1 MNKVINSSIKKR
13 IGKLTLGSFLS
24 LLISED
30 LSIIKIKKPVSSEI
44 QKKESRLNER
54 DIISTFLPDQI
65 IKKISTKSDGKEK
78 SEGTMIGYM
87 SRLSMGDD
95 YRDEIAREILAD
107 FIIHPF
113 ETVNLFLSH
122 VCTVLYDKNTYVDYK
137 ALSEFLKCVVFG
149 IEYLPGKNGF
159 FGKYL
164 KDFSETINK
173 LFYHKQYISILTNI
187 IISLIIGSVTD
198 KKEYNAGLSTSYKTK
213 FRDSVFSDQFEYLLF
228 LIWLPE
234 KDLVEKSV
242 SFSLSANLSDF
253 KSFIRYPFAVILSQR
268 KGYESAA
275 KLINSISDETGN
287 NVIHIS
293 YIQLLYAKFLVSQPS
308 QENIDKAESLLCG
321 ILNSNPTVNTLFEDD
336 ELLFCTCSL
345 LNDIYHGKYKYT
357 VSTGRGQKKWR
368 EEVERVLVNG
378 TSGTQRNDQT
388 HILKQRSNVREIECV
403 RSYDDTNHCLIN
415 SRDSIITNAFV
426 NSLADIQVMDYYDD
440 LSVSKAISAV
450 IIDNKTCFFT
460 FFSDNEDKNLSDCLE
475 ILDRLYN
482 FSFSSKEIALKLS
495 SNIDI
500 FVSGNYQYLT
510 SMIDASVSNM
520 GDQFYVRVHVCDYN
534 KDCAQKLIVD
544 APLFIPCVKDK
555 CMETPVNLVVFGAGE
570 FVQNLLREVIG
581 SCCFPV
587 KPAVTVICED
597 SVREKQ
603 RFLQE
608 CPGIYKASE
617 NIERIIPEFLS
628 CSVFSEDIEAL
639 LENYNSDNPLSV
651 ALNNCNYFV
660 VDVGTDAENISFAS
674 NLRRWI
680 LRNDYGMSKVPFIAV
695 KCSKSENAYLVSRM
709 TINNKTPNHQ
719 IYNNFDLY
727 CFGMADDLYTY
738 NNLFNNEYNS
748 RALALHTAYYDD
760 DTPIN
765 TVLNSYYS
773 FSYNRD
779 SSKASALSMIYVL
792 FSLGFIHSSEDLA
805 QMKYNVQ
812 RVAKAYDQWIAQ
824 AGNLERA
831 SSIEHGRWTGFML
844 SRGWMPL
851 DPRQTDVYAQSV
863 KNGEHKHLLA
873 KVHPFICNWD
883 SFSDS
888 ASHTTIFYELKKR
901 IDGLETPRN
910 STFKIM
916 KKYSKILVAK
926 NDAQRSNNNS
936 FDR

>member
-30 LSIIKIKKPVSSEI
+30 LSIIKIKKPVSSEV

-54 DIISTFLPDQI
+54 DIISTFLPDEI
-65 IKKISTKSDGKEK
+65 IRKISTKSDGKEK

-95 YRDEIAREILAD
+95 YRDEIAREILSD

-137 ALSEFLKCVVFG
+137 ALSEFLKCVVFD

-187 IISLIIGSVTD
+187 IISLILGSVTD

-234 KDLVEKSV
+234 KDLIEKSI
-242 SFSLSANLSDF
+242 SFSLSANLSDY

-275 KLINSISDETGN
+275 KIINSISDETGN

-308 QENIDKAESLLCG
+308 QENIDKTESLLCG
-321 ILNSNPTVNTLFEDD
+321 ILNSNPTANTLFEDD
-336 ELLFCTCSL
+336 EVLFCTCSL

-368 EEVERVLVNG
+368 EEVERFLANG

-403 RSYDDTNHCLIN
+403 RSYDNANHCLIN

-426 NSLADIQVMDYYDD
+426 NSLDDILVMDYYDE

-450 IIDNKTCFFT
+450 IRDNKKCFFA

-475 ILDRLYN
+475 ILDRLFN

-628 CSVFSEDIEAL
+628 CSVFSEDIEVL

-651 ALNNCNYFV
+651 ALNNGNYFV

-719 IYNNFDLY
+719 IFNNFDLY

-812 RVAKAYDQWIAQ
+812 RVAKAYEQWIAQ
-824 AGNLERA
+824 EGNLERA
-831 SSIEHGRWTGFML
+831 SSIEHGRWTGYML

-888 ASHTTIFYELKKR
+888 ASHTTILYELKKR

-916 KKYSKILVAK
+916 KKYSKILIAK
-926 NDAQRSNNNS
+926 NDAQLSNNNS